1 MKSLVHKNNL
11 APKIGREVYITIAAM
26 VLFTLLEFGLKG
38 VDSSVIMIIGMSS
51 INYFLVLILY
61 VGIAI
66 LAYKGHTW
74 LLWGCGLVVY
84 IAGFMFTG
92 VYFAWTMFSEWSMI
106 LFGAALVGRLTLKN
120 EKPQKVYIIG
130 LAAVLLFALMMY
142 LPLLNIITEAVSKMT
157 ATMLDNAK
165 TTLPATG
172 YSVEETATLITGFN
186 KTSAF
191 IERVLPS
198 ILLLSSVLQYSIG
211 YLVFMNILSK
221 KDNSVSKTAPFT
233 TWKMPFYVSFVL
245 LIGASMRFLG
255 TETITKIGDNIL
267 VFIAVFYSI
276 SGLSLIEYYLK
287 KLKLP
292 PFVKFSFYLLL
303 FITQL
308 IGFFGA
314 VFAGFIDSFKDF
326 RNKEQ
331 LNLQNE

>member
-1 MKSLVHKNNL
+1 MKTLVHNNNL
-11 APKIGREVYITIAAM
+11 APKIGWEVYITIAAM
-26 VLFTLLEFGLKG
+26 ALFTLLEFALKG
-38 VDSSVIMIIGMSS
+38 VESSVILIYGVST
-51 INYFLVLILY
+51 INYFLILILY
-61 VGIAI
+61 IGIAT

-74 LLWGCGLVVY
+74 LLWGCGLAVY
-84 IAGFMFTG
+84 IVGFMFTG
-92 VYFAWTMFSEWSMI
+92 IDFAWTMFSEWSMI
-106 LFGAALVGRLTLKN
+106 LFGGAIIGRLTLKN
-120 EKPQKVYIIG
+120 EAPQKVYTIG
-130 LAAVLLFALMMY
+130 LAAVLLFALVMY
-142 LPLLNIITEAVSKMT
+142 LPLLNIITEAISKMST
-157 ATMLDNAK
+157 AMIENAK

-172 YSVEETATLITGFN
+172 YSAEETATLITGFN

-191 IERVLPS
+191 IKRVIPS
-198 ILLLSSVLQYSIG
+198 ILLLTSVLQYSIG

-221 KDNSVSKTAPFT
+221 KDTTVLKTTPFT
-233 TWKMPFYVSFVL
+233 MWRMPFYVSFIL
-245 LIGASMRFLG
+245 LIGAGMRFFG
-255 TETITKIGDNIL
+255 TETITQIGDNIL
-267 VFIAVFYSI
+267 VFLAVFYSI